1 MIVGGDD
8 ADRGPGA
15 GPEAPF
21 VMGVLNVTP
30 DSFSDG
36 GRHDRVDAA
45 RLRVAEMI
53 AEGAGLIDV
62 GGESTRPGASPVDP
76 SVEQRRVLPV
86 IEAIAEPCA
95 AAGVRISIDTRH
107 RGTAHAAVDR
117 GATLINDV
125 SASLW
130 EVAADRGVGWVAMHM
145 VGDPRTMQRHPHYD
159 DVVGDVRTFLVD
171 RATTARRAGVDEVW
185 VDPGIGFAKT
195 TAHNLALLSRLD
207 ELVAEG
213 FPVAVGT
220 SRKRSLGVLLARSD
234 AGLAPNPGPPGGS
247 AELDGPDP
255 VPVEDRLVGSLT
267 TGCWAMILGARMV
280 RVHDVGVTVRA
291 AAVASGTTAATQE
304 PGAGRPGR

>member
-1 MIVGGDD
+1 MTEH
-8 ADRGPGA
+8 R
-15 GPEAPF
+15 APL

-36 GRHDRVDAA
+36 GRHDRIDAA
-45 RLRVAEMI
+45 RARVTEMI
-53 AEGAGLIDV
+53 AEGTDLVDV

-76 SVEQRRVLPV
+76 EDEQRRVLPV
-86 IEAIAEPCA
+86 IEAVADECR

-107 RGTAHAAVDR
+107 AATARAAVAG

-130 EVAADRGVGWVAMHM
+130 DVAAETGVGWVAMHM
-145 VGDPRTMQRHPHYD
+145 VGDPRTMQRAPVYD
-159 DVVGDVRTFLVD
+159 DVVDDVRTFLVD
-171 RATTARRAGVDEVW
+171 RATAARRAGVEEVW
-185 VDPGIGFAKT
+185 VDPGIGFGKT
-195 TAHNLALLSRLD
+195 TAHNLALLGRLD
-207 ELVAEG
+207 ELVSDG

-234 AGLAPNPGPPGGS
+234 AGSVPNPGPPGGT
-247 AELDGPDP
+247 AALDDVDP
-255 VPVEDRLVGSLT
+255 LGVEERLVGSLT

-291 AAVASGTTAATQE
+291 AAVVAGSTAMIARE